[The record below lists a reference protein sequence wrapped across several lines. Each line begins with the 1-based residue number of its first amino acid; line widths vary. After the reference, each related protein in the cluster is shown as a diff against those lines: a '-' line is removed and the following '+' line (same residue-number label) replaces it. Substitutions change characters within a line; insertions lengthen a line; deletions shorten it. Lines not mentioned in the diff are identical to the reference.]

1 MQSHEPESWIWR
13 FRGSK
18 TLNRLHLWSS
28 KLIPLFLS
36 PCNKR
41 YKRHLPSDSML
52 VRKINQ
58 NISTHY
64 NMYEMFAWGKGVGI
78 FCCTAYIMIVESF
91 TKNMSHCAEWN
102 WFVNQPL
109 QAVQKN
115 HGCWT
120 SPFLANCPSTA
131 SQLAPRS
138 KRNWPSRN
146 FSETILQ
153 IRDWKYLSAK
163 KIWSIPPKL
172 TKTPINPNSIE
183 SVLLAKILLLFLFS
197 LIIVDLICNRMCFA
211 PPWTDQDLW
220 S

>member
-109 QAVQKN
+109 QADKKTTAVEHHHFWPTAPQQLRN
-115 HGCWT
+115 WHLVLSGIDLHAT
-120 SPFLANCPSTA
+120 SPKPF
-131 SQLAPRS
+131 S
-138 KRNWPSRN
+138 KFEIGNTSVPK
-146 FSETILQ
+146 
-153 IRDWKYLSAK
+153 KYEVY
-163 KIWSIPPKL
+163 PQ
-172 TKTPINPNSIE
+172 N
-183 SVLLAKILLLFLFS
+183 
-197 LIIVDLICNRMCFA
+197 
-211 PPWTDQDLW
+211 
-220 S
+220 